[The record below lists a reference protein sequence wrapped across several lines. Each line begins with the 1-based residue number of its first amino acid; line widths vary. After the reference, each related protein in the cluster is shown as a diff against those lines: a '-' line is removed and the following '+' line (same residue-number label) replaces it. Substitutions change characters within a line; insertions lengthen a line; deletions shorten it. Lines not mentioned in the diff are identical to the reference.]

1 MVRSQARLGEY
12 PPFDYGCRPGSTGY
26 CKPVFRVYKAI
37 ALGLLVVGAL
47 AFAGCNL
54 SDRETSITEL
64 TKDEPTDDFK
74 RGSGSPALATKNTVR
89 IPGSGPI
96 ANAAGAA
103 LAVYPSTSIETRP
116 NAVSL
121 VGKNDWRA
129 AVIAGVF
136 MSQPTGAPI
145 LLGDRDEVSDITQ
158 SALSVMR
165 PVGARLPDQPQ
176 VLALGDVKLPDGVRA
191 TQVRGRNAPELAAS
205 VDLLHS
211 RINRGRSRDLI
222 VVSTESIA
230 AGYAAVA
237 GPLAAKT
244 NSPVLFVGKQ
254 LIPRATL
261 RALSLRNRKA
271 QIHVIGPPAVVS
283 ETVLRRLRRYGSVNR
298 IAGMNV
304 VENAIAAAIYQDES
318 GWGWGITDPGHGFII
333 ARRDQVM
340 DVAAA
345 TALSVSG
352 AYGPLLFNDSG
363 KTLSTALRNY
373 LLDIKP
379 GYVDDPTRGSYN
391 RAWLLGGEETI
402 SSDVQAQIDA
412 LCEIVP
418 VKIGAQPGQIG

>member
-1 MVRSQARLGEY
+1 MSRA
-12 PPFDYGCRPGSTGY
+12 
-26 CKPVFRVYKAI
+26 YKAL
-37 ALGLLVVGAL
+37 AQVLVIIGAL
-47 AFAGCNL
+47 ALAGCNL
-54 SDRETSITEL
+54 NDREGSITEL

-103 LAVYPSTSIETRP
+103 LAVYPSTSIDTRP
-116 NAVSL
+116 KAVSL

-136 MSQPTGAPI
+136 MGQPTGAPI
-145 LLGDRDEVSDITQ
+145 LLGDRDDVSDITQ

-165 PVGARLPDQPQ
+165 PVGARMPNQPQ

-230 AGYAAVA
+230 AGYAVVA

-244 NSPVLFVGKQ
+244 SSPVLFVGKQ

-261 RALSLRNRKA
+261 RALSLRNRNA
-271 QIHVIGPPAVVS
+271 RIHVIGPPAVVS
-283 ETVLRRLRRYGSVNR
+283 ETVLRRLRRYGRVNR
-298 IAGMNV
+298 IAGNNV
-304 VENAIAAAIYQDES
+304 VENAVAAAIYQDEQT
-318 GWGWGITDPGHGFII
+318 GWGWGITDPGHGFIV

-363 KTLSTALRNY
+363 KTLSAALRNY
-373 LLDIKP
+373 LLNIKP
-379 GYVDDPTRGSYN
+379 GFIDDPTRGSYN
-391 RAWLLGGEETI
+391 RAWLLGGEEII

-418 VKIGAQPGQIG
+418 VKVGAQPGQIG